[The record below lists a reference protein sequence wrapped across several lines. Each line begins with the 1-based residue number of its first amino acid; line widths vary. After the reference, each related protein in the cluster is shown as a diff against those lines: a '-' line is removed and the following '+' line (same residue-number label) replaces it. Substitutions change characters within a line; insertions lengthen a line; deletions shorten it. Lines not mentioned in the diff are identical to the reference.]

1 MPRTG
6 RWKQGQ
12 SGNPRGR
19 RPGQRHRITVLAER
33 LMENDASDVVRAVI
47 AAARGGDMAAAKLVL
62 ERVIPARRGRPVALK
77 LPSLETSA
85 DLVAALASITN
96 AVASGELTPEEGQS
110 VAAIL
115 EQQRR
120 AIETIQLEQRIAALE
135 ARSA

>member
-1 MPRTG
+1 
-6 RWKQGQ
+6 
-12 SGNPRGR
+12 
-19 RPGQRHRITVLAER
+19 
-33 LMENDASDVVRAVI
+33 
-47 AAARGGDMAAAKLVL
+47 
-62 ERVIPARRGRPVALK
+62 VALK

-135 ARSA
+135 ARNA

>member
-1 MPRTG
+1 
-6 RWKQGQ
+6 
-12 SGNPRGR
+12 
-19 RPGQRHRITVLAER
+19 
-33 LMENDASDVVRAVI
+33 MENDASDVVRAVI

-135 ARSA
+135 ARNA